1 MKSIV
6 GYLES
11 IWRMEEM
18 KATQRSRDMNIKE
31 GDRNTTYFQVVAN
44 KRNIKNMTF
53 GLEDPD
59 WWIEDNSL
67 MLDHVVDFYS
77 KSLFSQEGSSEVKLG

>member
-31 GDRNTTYFQVVAN
+31 GDRNTTYF
-44 KRNIKNMTF
+44 
-53 GLEDPD
+53 
-59 WWIEDNSL
+59 
-67 MLDHVVDFYS
+67 
-77 KSLFSQEGSSEVKLG
+77 

>member
-1 MKSIV
+1 M
-6 GYLES
+6 
-11 IWRMEEM
+11 
-18 KATQRSRDMNIKE
+18 
-31 GDRNTTYFQVVAN
+31 N

-59 WWIEDNSL
+59 WWIEDNNL

-77 KSLFSQEGSSEVKLG
+77 KSLSG